1 MLIKTLKCVT
11 SGSRSGSPPKPKLFC
26 SLGFSARLWYN
37 QLLQSAF
44 SKPPSGR
51 EEGTNST
58 NIPNLGHFLHPIG
71 QQAWYAK
78 VRETSIPN
86 CQTHQLPSAERDK
99 LLGGSPFLDCAPHGK
114 RGAGSL
120 RVTGS
125 GIILGA
131 DLKCRFLNVIRNR
144 DFSGCISG
152 LYITH
157 PLLDSSMF
165 SESWDTVLGS

>member
-1 MLIKTLKCVT
+1 MSHQGAGQAAPPNPNFSVPWVFPLDYDTINFYNLLSQTLLLAERKART
-11 SGSRSGSPPKPKLFC
+11 QQTFPILAIFFIPLDNKPDMQRSGRPASQTAKHTNC
-26 SLGFSARLWYN
+26 
-37 QLLQSAF
+37 LLMN
-44 SKPPSGR
+44 
-51 EEGTNST
+51 ETNY
-58 NIPNLGHFLHPIG
+58 
-71 QQAWYAK
+71 W
-78 VRETSIPN
+78 
-86 CQTHQLPSAERDK
+86 
-99 LLGGSPFLDCAPHGK
+99 GGSPFLDCAPHGK

-120 RVTGS
+120 RATGS

-131 DLKCRFLNVIRNR
+131 DFNCRFLTVIRNR